1 MHTFTVLE
9 IALEL
14 ILGVSIKLFCD
25 NGRIHWRDLAND
37 FLFWVPGFRQQ
48 PADGLTRQVA
58 AAVPFV
64 EVEVEEDAMPTA
76 LAAK

>member
-14 ILGVSIKLFCD
+14 TLGVCIKLFCD

-37 FLFWVPGFRQQ
+37 FLFWVPALFQQ
-48 PADGLTRQVA
+48 PADGLTREVA

-64 EVEVEEDAMPTA
+64 EEDVDDTPTA